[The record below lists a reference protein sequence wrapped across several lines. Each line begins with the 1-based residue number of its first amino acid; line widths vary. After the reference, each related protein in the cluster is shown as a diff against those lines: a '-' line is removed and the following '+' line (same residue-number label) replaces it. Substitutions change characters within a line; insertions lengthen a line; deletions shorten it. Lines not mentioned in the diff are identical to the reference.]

1 MNSPHVRRLLY
12 FLLFLL
18 LLECSA
24 CTSYQSPPAARNG
37 HAECGPVCRVAF
49 LPFVNSSRFEQG
61 NVIVQRILGAEL
73 TRVGG
78 AEVASEGDVRNIYR
92 ELRIFPNQLPDIE
105 QIKVIGSRLDVQII
119 VSGRITE
126 MEEKMGDN
134 YVNPVLGVILQVY
147 DGKSGQSLWTTYHR
161 KEGSDYRKIM
171 HFGLVNTVT
180 QLSRIMADEIIEQW
194 FAEGMKRCAE

>member
-1 MNSPHVRRLLY
+1 MNSPRARCFFY
-12 FLLFLL
+12 FLLVFLL
-18 LLECSA
+18 LACSA
-24 CTSYQSPPAARNG
+24 CAVYAPSPEKKNG
-37 HAECGPVCRVAF
+37 YECDPVCRVVF
-49 LPFVNSSRFEQG
+49 LPFINSSRFEQG

-73 TRVGG
+73 TRIGG

-92 ELRIFPNQLPDIE
+92 ELRIFPNQHPDIE
-105 QIKVIGSRLDVQII
+105 QIKVIGSRLDAQII
-119 VSGRITE
+119 ISGRISE

-134 YVNPVLGVILQVY
+134 YVNPVLGVMLQVY
-147 DGKSGQSLWTTYHR
+147 DGKSGKSLWSTYHR

>member
-1 MNSPHVRRLLY
+1 MNSQARCLFC
-12 FLLFLL
+12 FLLAFLL
-18 LLECSA
+18 LAGSA
-24 CTSYQSPPAARNG
+24 CTSFKPAPAKKNG
-37 HAECGPVCRVAF
+37 HECAPVCRVAF
-49 LPFVNSSRFEQG
+49 LPFINSSRFEQG

-73 TRVGG
+73 NRIGG

-92 ELRIFPNQLPDIE
+92 ELRIFPNQHPDIE
-105 QIKVIGSRLDVQII
+105 QIKVIGSRLDAQII
-119 VSGRITE
+119 ISGRITE

-134 YVNPVLGVILQVY
+134 YVNPVMGVILQVY
-147 DGKSGQSLWTTYHR
+147 DGNTGKSLWTTYHR

-180 QLSRIMADEIIEQW
+180 QLSRIMADEIIDQW